1 MKKTWATI
9 NETLNRNLKSN
20 NFPLEFIVNDQ
31 SITDTK
37 DIANHFNNVFSN
49 IGANLYSSI
58 KLHDSNSAFTEYLN
72 NPTDHRFTFS
82 QINEREALSIINKL
96 KNKTSPGKD
105 RISNKLLK
113 SIKSE
118 ISEAIAIII
127 NQSILTGNF
136 PDQLKLAK
144 VKPLYKNYKGDKCC
158 LNNYRPISLL
168 PTISKIFER
177 VMYKQL
183 YHCISILMEINYYV
197 SYSMFLGRN
206 IQQNWQLLN

>member
-9 NETLNRNLKSN
+9 NETLNENRKSN
-20 NFPLEFIVNDQ
+20 NFPLEFIVHDQ

-37 DIANHFNNVFSN
+37 DIANHFNIFFSN
-49 IGANLYSSI
+49 IGANLSSSI
-58 KLHDSNSAFTEYLN
+58 KLHDSNGYLH

-82 QINEREALSIINKL
+82 QINEREVLSIINKL

-105 RISNKLLK
+105 GISNKLLK
-113 SIKSE
+113 SIELE

-127 NQSILTGNF
+127 NQSILTVIF
-136 PDQLKLAK
+136 PDQQKLAK
-144 VKPLYKNYKGDKCC
+144 VKPIYKKGDKCW

-168 PTISKIFER
+168 PTIFKIFEK

-183 YHCISILMEINYYV
+183 YQYFNENTLLCE
-197 SYSMFLGRN
+197 
-206 IQQNWQLLN
+206 QQYGFRSQHSTELAAVK